1 MKVQEVQIPISEK
14 ELKDFQKYLY
24 ERENADA
31 TIQKYGSDLK
41 KFYEYL
47 GKEKMINKE
56 KLLKYK
62 KWLMSRYAVRSVN
75 SMLTAVNQFLEF
87 LDVGFLKVKIV
98 KMQKSLF
105 LPEEK
110 ELTKKEFQELVLA
123 ARKGKKEW
131 LALVMEAIAATGIR
145 ISELRYFTVEHVRK
159 GKAEIYNKGKYRR
172 IFIPQKI
179 QKKLLIYA
187 KKQNINK
194 GSIFVNKYGKPKD
207 RSFIWKEMK
216 KLKDQTGIQ
225 GNKIFP
231 HNLRHLFARIYYRN
245 TKDIAGL
252 ADLLGHSNMN
262 VTRIYTANT
271 GIIYLRQ
278 LNQLKI
284 LEI

>member
-194 GSIFVNKYGKPKD
+194 GSIFVNKSGKPKD

-271 GIIYLRQ
+271 GKIYLRQ